1 MLRYFIIVLS
11 LVFLIVS
18 MIQISKWIYG
28 ETSTRNGIIATI
40 ALIGSL
46 SYLTYFFS
54 ESNAESRNTTVGELL
69 EPVRAIGEN
78 VADAALIGAEVA
90 VVRRG
95 SQHAANFMNLPSL
108 AGAITTGAY
117 FYSIASLPAVLGAIN
132 SVLTFLFSTT
142 AGPAG
147 PIIFAVLASAISMF
161 NQHDGNVGGRRLKKR
176 A

>member
-1 MLRYFIIVLS
+1 MLRYFIIILS
-11 LVFLIVS
+11 LIFLIVS

-28 ETSTRNGIIATI
+28 ETSTQNGIIAII
-40 ALIGSL
+40 ALVGSL

-54 ESNAESRNTTVGELL
+54 ESNAEARQTTLSELL
-69 EPVRAIGEN
+69 TPVRSIGQHA
-78 VADAALIGAEVA
+78 ADAALDGAETA
-90 VVRRG
+90 VVVRG
-95 SQHAANFMNLPSL
+95 SRHAANFMSLPSV

-117 FYSIASLPAVLGAIN
+117 FYSIASLPVVLNAMN

-147 PIIFAVLASAISMF
+147 PIIFAVLASTISMF
-161 NQHDGNVGGRRLKKR
+161 THDTVTGGRRLKKK